1 MGGFEQALSGRLTV
15 DGVDHHLLWGDGFH
29 GFEPGIDI
37 FVACVINGFA
47 LAFTAHEH
55 GLDDHVA
62 MKGLET
68 VDDQIDIVST
78 VRMIYLINIG
88 GIDSVEF
95 QDVVIHLH
103 EGIMYL
109 LTVDHRGIAEY
120 GDLSLRT
127 VLVAQTD
134 GVGDDLGEVG
144 MTGRFAIACKS
155 EDIGQLAVGHHL
167 LEFGFQFLRHF
178 LTGGEG
184 ERRTMVFI
192 ETTLAIDAVERTDL
206 AVGWQQVDA
215 QRDAETAA
223 VDGAEDRRWIDNC
236 THNGCKGTPFS
247 RQKNKRNKKIS
258 VIMYLCLKKIV
269 ILQPNSKFTY
279 VRFMKRRRNNAG
291 NRRGVQMVT
300 LCISTT
306 MVLVLLGMVVFSVLT
321 SHNLSQWVKEN
332 LTVTVMLKDEVSVN
346 EAKLLCRDLYHR
358 PYSRNIDYIS
368 REQALKEQSEAMGS
382 DPSEFLGMNPFSATL
397 ELQMKSDYA
406 NRDSL
411 KWIAAELKKNPKVA
425 DVAYQVDLM
434 DSVNRNLTKMN
445 LLLLVIAGLLTF
457 VSFAL
462 ISNFVRLSVYS
473 RRFLIHTM
481 KLVGASWGFIRRPF
495 MKQGLV
501 VGIIAAVF
509 AIMVLGASVYAL
521 YYYEPNLMLVI
532 TWRELVITA
541 VAVLLFGII
550 ITSVSAYI
558 SVNKFLRM
566 TPGELYKI

>member
-1 MGGFEQALSGRLTV
+1 MSKKNSNFAAEFE
-15 DGVDHHLLWGDGFH
+15 
-29 GFEPGIDI
+29 
-37 FVACVINGFA
+37 
-47 LAFTAHEH
+47 
-55 GLDDHVA
+55 
-62 MKGLET
+62 
-68 VDDQIDIVST
+68 
-78 VRMIYLINIG
+78 
-88 GIDSVEF
+88 
-95 QDVVIHLH
+95 
-103 EGIMYL
+103 
-109 LTVDHRGIAEY
+109 
-120 GDLSLRT
+120 
-127 VLVAQTD
+127 
-134 GVGDDLGEVG
+134 
-144 MTGRFAIACKS
+144 
-155 EDIGQLAVGHHL
+155 
-167 LEFGFQFLRHF
+167 
-178 LTGGEG
+178 
-184 ERRTMVFI
+184 
-192 ETTLAIDAVERTDL
+192 
-206 AVGWQQVDA
+206 
-215 QRDAETAA
+215 
-223 VDGAEDRRWIDNC
+223 
-236 THNGCKGTPFS
+236 
-247 RQKNKRNKKIS
+247 
-258 VIMYLCLKKIV
+258 
-269 ILQPNSKFTY
+269 KFTY

-332 LTVTVMLKDEVSVN
+332 LTVTVN

-501 VGIIAAVF
+501 VGIIAAVL
-509 AIMVLGASVYAL
+509 AIVVLGACVYGL
-521 YYYEPNLMLVI
+521 YYYEPNMMVVI